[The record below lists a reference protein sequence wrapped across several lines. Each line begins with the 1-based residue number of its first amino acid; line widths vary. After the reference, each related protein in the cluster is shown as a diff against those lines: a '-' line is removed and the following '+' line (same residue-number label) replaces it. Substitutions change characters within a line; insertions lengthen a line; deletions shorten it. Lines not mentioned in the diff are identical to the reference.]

1 MAFPTESQGA
11 DIETLQKVAEETGYN
26 FDILWKIYGYESSY
40 GTDPYMNVDRDN
52 KPKKYQGPFQFSKHL
67 ADSLGI
73 DRLDL
78 YESATAYVEEL
89 QTRRKSMEQNIRTT
103 SGDFSFIDAL
113 DPALL
118 DYLLHQQGGKGMARI
133 ALAHYSGDKYTGHE
147 EGSKGYGDMITSVL
161 IENMFLDDAE
171 LKQFKGKTAKDKV
184 DYFIDYTKK
193 QLEKR

>member
-1 MAFPTESQGA
+1 MAFPTQSQGA
-11 DIETLQKVAEETGYN
+11 DVETLQRVAEETGYN
-26 FDILWKIYGYESSY
+26 FDTLWKVYGYESSY
-40 GTDPYMNVDRDN
+40 GRDEGMNIGR
-52 KPKKYQGPFQFSKHL
+52 YQGPFQFDKDL

-73 DRLDL
+73 DRYDL
-78 YESATAYVEEL
+78 YQSATAYVKEL
-89 QTRRKSMEQNIRTT
+89 ITRRKSMEQNIRTT
-103 SGDFSFIDAL
+103 SGDFSFTDAL

-171 LKQFKGKTAKDKV
+171 IKQFKGKTAKDKV